1 MFETTGTIDEA
12 MLKEIQKYTMRPR
25 QKVLLTV
32 FTLAGGFCTVVGALA
47 DNLFLLLLGVF
58 DMLVFITEGIWLRRR
73 IIKNMLARTMET
85 VGQPYMVYESSFSKE
100 GVQIHNHSNNAQIV
114 LKYDI
119 FCKIAQTSH
128 VYLLFTKTWQFV
140 PVFKEGLAPGAE
152 QELVAFLQSQP
163 TKIKWKKR
171 RKTAGHIKV
180 GFGSNKR
187 K

>member
-12 MLKEIQKYTMRPR
+12 MLKEIQKYTIRPR

-58 DMLVFITEGIWLRRR
+58 DMLAFITEGIWLRQRM
-73 IIKNMLARTMET
+73 IKNMLARTMET
-85 VGQPYMVYESSFSKE
+85 VGQPYMVYESSFSEE
-100 GVQIHNHSNNAQIV
+100 GVQIHNRSNNAQMV
-114 LKYDI
+114 LKYEI
-119 FCKIAQTSH
+119 FCKIAQTPH
-128 VYLLFTKTWQFV
+128 VYLLFTKTWQVV

-171 RKTAGHIKV
+171 
-180 GFGSNKR
+180 
-187 K
+187 